1 MAGRN
6 KKSRREQRDLD
17 ERLQA
22 LRSSGSSSRKRR
34 WWVVLLSLLF
44 GLALVAV
51 VLAAIFFIY
60 TSAIGGSG
68 SGAPEE
74 VSVVKG
80 DTLSSVA
87 DKLKG
92 AGIIESATVFKLEA
106 RAGGNSADLK
116 PGSYKFRPGT
126 DSTKILK
133 TLTANKPAPT
143 FSVTIP
149 EGLTI
154 KQTADEIASQS
165 KVSAKDFEAAAR
177 ETNYSYGFLKNKNI
191 KTTEGFL
198 FPKQYDFEKG
208 ANAHQMVD
216 RFLNQYLIETEN
228 LDFGSAEKKLNLN
241 EYEIVTVAS
250 LVERESASPEERP
263 LIASVIYNRLR
274 QGMPLQIDAS
284 VQYALGKPK
293 AELSLQ
299 DLKVNSPYNTYENSG
314 LPPGPIC
321 SPSLDSIQ
329 AALKPAKTDYLYY
342 VLNKKGTKHT
352 FTSNY
357 DDFLKAKAEA
367 GR

>member
-1 MAGRN
+1 MRAKN
-6 KKSRREQRDLD
+6 NKSRRDQRDLD
-17 ERLQA
+17 ARLKA
-22 LRSSGSSSRKRR
+22 LRSHGSSTRR
-34 WWVVLLSLLF
+34 RSWWSVVVSLLF
-44 GLALVAV
+44 GLVLIAV

-60 TSAIGGSG
+60 TSAFSGSG
-68 SGAPEE
+68 SGTHKK

-87 DKLKG
+87 DKLKS
-92 AGIIESATVFKLEA
+92 AGVIASATVFKLEA
-106 RAGGNSADLK
+106 RASGNSTDLK
-116 PGSYKFRPGT
+116 PGTYKFRSGADT
-126 DSTKILK
+126 GKILK
-133 TLTANKPAPT
+133 VLTANKPAPT

-154 KQTADEIASQS
+154 KQTAEEVASQS

-177 ETNYSYGFLKNKNI
+177 KTNYGYSFLDNKNI

-198 FPKQYDFEKG
+198 FPKKYDFEKG
-208 ANAHQMVD
+208 ADAHQMVD
-216 RFLNQYLIETEN
+216 RLLNQYLIETEN
-228 LDFGSAEKKLNLN
+228 LDFGSAEKKLNLS
-241 EYEIVTVAS
+241 EYELVTVAS

-263 LIASVIYNRLR
+263 LIASVIYNRIR
-274 QGMPLQIDAS
+274 EGMPLQIDAS
-284 VQYALGKPK
+284 IQYALGKPK

-299 DLKVNSPYNTYENSG
+299 DLKVNSPYNTYENKG

-321 SPSLDSIQ
+321 SPSLDSIK
-329 AALKPAKTDYLYY
+329 AALQPAKTNYLYY
-342 VLNKKGTKHT
+342 VLNAKGTKHT

>member
-1 MAGRN
+1 MA
-6 KKSRREQRDLD
+6 LI
-17 ERLQA
+17 
-22 LRSSGSSSRKRR
+22 
-34 WWVVLLSLLF
+34 
-44 GLALVAV
+44 AV

-60 TSAIGGSG
+60 TSAFSGSG
-68 SGAPEE
+68 SGAPKK
-74 VSVVKG
+74 VSVVQG

-92 AGIIESATVFKLEA
+92 AGIIESATAFKLEA
-106 RAGGNSADLK
+106 RASGNSADLK
-116 PGSYKFRPGT
+116 PGTYKFHPGDDT
-126 DSTKILK
+126 AKILK
-133 TLTANKPAPT
+133 TLTVNKPAPT

-149 EGLTI
+149 EGLTM
-154 KQTADEIASQS
+154 KQTADEVASQS
-165 KVSAKDFEAAAR
+165 KVSAKDFEAAAKKTDY
-177 ETNYSYGFLKNKNI
+177 EYGFLKNKNI

-208 ANAHQMVD
+208 ANARQMVD
-216 RFLNQYLIETEN
+216 RLLNQYLIETEN
-228 LDFGSAEKKLNLN
+228 LDFGSTEKKLNLS

-250 LVERESASPEERP
+250 LVERESASPDERP
-263 LIASVIYNRLR
+263 LIASVIYNRIR

-299 DLKVNSPYNTYENSG
+299 DLKVNSPYNTYENKG

-321 SPSLDSIQ
+321 SPSLDSIE
-329 AALKPAKTDYLYY
+329 AALQPADTNYLYY

>member
-1 MAGRN
+1 MVSR
-6 KKSRREQRDLD
+6 KKKRRGNQRDLD
-17 ERLQA
+17 DRLKA
-22 LRSSGSSSRKRR
+22 LRSQGYPIRRRK
-34 WWVVLLSLLF
+34 WWSWAIWGLF
-44 GLALVAV
+44 GLLLIAG

-60 TSAIGGSG
+60 TSAFNGSG
-68 SGAPEE
+68 SGAPKKI
-74 VSVVKG
+74 SVVKG

-92 AGIIESATVFKLEA
+92 AGIVPSAAAFKLEA
-106 RAGGNSADLK
+106 RASGNSTDLK
-116 PGSYKFRPGT
+116 PGTYKFRPGDDT
-126 DSTKILK
+126 AKILK
-133 TLTANKPAPT
+133 ALTANKPAPT

-154 KQTADEIASQS
+154 KQTAEEVASQS
-165 KVSAKDFEAAAR
+165 KVSAKDFEAAAGK
-177 ETNYSYGFLKNKNI
+177 TNYGYSFLDDKNI

-208 ANAHQMVD
+208 ADARQMVD
-216 RFLNQYLIETEN
+216 RLLNQYLIETEN
-228 LDFGSAEKKLNLN
+228 LDFGSTEKKLNLS
-241 EYEIVTVAS
+241 EYEIITVAS

-263 LIASVIYNRLR
+263 LIASVIYNRIHN
-274 QGMPLQIDAS
+274 GMPLQIDAS

-299 DLKVNSPYNTYENSG
+299 DLKVNSPYNTYENKG

-321 SPSLDSIQ
+321 SPSLDSIK
-329 AALKPAKTDYLYY
+329 AALKPADTNYLYY
-342 VLNKKGTKHT
+342 VLNAKGTKHT